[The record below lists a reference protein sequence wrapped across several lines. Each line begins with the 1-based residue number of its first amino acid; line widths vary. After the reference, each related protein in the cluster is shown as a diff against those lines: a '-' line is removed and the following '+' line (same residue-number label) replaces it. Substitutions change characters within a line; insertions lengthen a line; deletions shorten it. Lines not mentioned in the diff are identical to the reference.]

1 MRKIIAFLTIFIFAS
16 YAYGEFSL
24 IKLGIDN
31 NNTVLVTGG
40 IQGDEPGG
48 FMSAN
53 LLARGYEITSGSLY
67 VVPNLNMPSI
77 IKKSRGINGDMNRKF
92 DTLSDKDPEKDIVE
106 QIKSLVLQPNITML
120 INLHDGSGFYRPKY
134 INKMMNP
141 NRWGNIAIIDQA
153 TLPNAIYG
161 DLETTANKVVKEL
174 NKHLLD
180 PKHTYHLRNTHTAK
194 GDKEML
200 KSLSYF
206 AIKNGK
212 AAYANE
218 ASKTLPVHE
227 RVYYHLIAVEEYLKL
242 AGIEFKRKFEL
253 TPQGVKK
260 ALDEDLSVL
269 VCGKFMF
276 YSPKSRLGYI
286 PLSND
291 GELEFDCDNALV
303 ALTKNKDEYNI
314 HYGNKIVTR
323 FTPQFFE
330 YSNLINE
337 IEIRI
342 DEGEPK
348 FVILGQKISAK
359 NSFEI
364 IKRDGVRTNI
374 IGYGTTP
381 VDESGI
387 KISKDMIKSRFSMDK
402 DESIYRVEFYEETDS
417 KDKFIGMILVEFVK

>member
-1 MRKIIAFLTIFIFAS
+1 MCKIIAFLTIFIFAS

-134 INKMMNP
+134 INKTMNP

-153 TLPNAIYG
+153 TLEGVLYG
-161 DLETTANKVVKEL
+161 NLEEIANKVVDKL
-174 NKHLLD
+174 NTKLLNTI
-180 PKHTYHLRNTHTAK
+180 HTYHLRNTHTSD

-227 RVYYHLIAVEEYLKL
+227 RVYYHLIAVEEYLKI

-253 TPQGVKK
+253 TPKGVKK
-260 ALDEDLSVL
+260 ALDEDLSML

-286 PLSND
+286 PLPSD
-291 GELEFDCDNALV
+291 AQIKLDCDNALV
-303 ALTKNKDEYNI
+303 ALTKNKNEYNI
-314 HYGNKIVTR
+314 HYGNRIVTR
-323 FTPQFFE
+323 FTPEFFE
-330 YSNLINE
+330 YSNLIDEIGISIDGNE
-337 IEIRI
+337 PEFI
-342 DEGEPK
+342 K
-348 FVILGQKISAK
+348 LGQKIMVK
-359 NSFEI
+359 NSFKI
-364 IKRDGVRTNI
+364 IKKDGVRTNI
-374 IGYGTTP
+374 IGYGTTRE
-381 VDESGI
+381 DESNI
-387 KISKDMIKSRFSMDK
+387 KMSKNMIKSRFSMDK
-402 DESIYRVEFYEETDS
+402 SGQIYRVEFYEDS
-417 KDKFIGMILVEFVK
+417 GLKDKFIGMILVEFAK

>member
-106 QIKSLVLQPNITML
+106 QIKFLVLQPNITML

-134 INKMMNP
+134 INKMMNS

-161 DLETTANKVVKEL
+161 DLEATANKVVKEL

-180 PKHTYHLRNTHTAK
+180 PKHKYHLRNTHTAK

-323 FTPQFFE
+323 FTPEFFE

-348 FVILGQKISAK
+348 FVILGQKISVK

>member
-24 IKLGIDN
+24 IKLGTDN

-67 VVPNLNMPSI
+67 VAPNLNMPSI
-77 IKKSRGINGDMNRKF
+77 IKKSRGVNGDMNRKF
-92 DTLSDKDPEKDIVE
+92 DTLSEKDPEKDVVE
-106 QIKSLVLQPNITML
+106 QIKSLVLQPNVTML
-120 INLHDGSGFYRPKY
+120 VNLHDGSGFYRPKY

-161 DLETTANKVVKEL
+161 DLEATANKVIKEL

-180 PKHTYHLRNTHTAK
+180 PKHKYHLRNTHTAK

-303 ALTKNKDEYNI
+303 ALTKNKDGYNI

-342 DEGEPK
+342 DEGEPE

-374 IGYGTTP
+374 IGYGTIP

>member
-161 DLETTANKVVKEL
+161 DLEATANNVVKEL

-323 FTPQFFE
+323 FTPEFFE

-348 FVILGQKISAK
+348 FVILGQKISVK

>member
-24 IKLGIDN
+24 IKLGTDN

-67 VVPNLNMPSI
+67 VAPNLNMPSI
-77 IKKSRGINGDMNRKF
+77 IKKSRGVNGDMNRKF

-134 INKMMNP
+134 INKTMNP

-161 DLETTANKVVKEL
+161 DLEATANKVVKEL

-180 PKHTYHLRNTHTAK
+180 PKHKYHLRNTHTAK

-303 ALTKNKDEYNI
+303 ALTKNKDGYNI

-342 DEGEPK
+342 DEGEPE

-374 IGYGTTP
+374 IGYGTIP

>member
-92 DTLSDKDPEKDIVE
+92 DILSDKDPEKDIVE

-161 DLETTANKVVKEL
+161 DLEATANKVVKEL

-323 FTPQFFE
+323 FTPEFFE

>member
-1 MRKIIAFLTIFIFAS
+1 MIAFLTIFIFAS

-67 VVPNLNMPSI
+67 VAPNLNMPSI
-77 IKKSRGINGDMNRKF
+77 IKKSRGVNGDMNRKF
-92 DTLSDKDPEKDIVE
+92 DTLSEKDPEKDVVE

-161 DLETTANKVVKEL
+161 DLEATANKVVKEL

-180 PKHTYHLRNTHTAK
+180 PKHKYHLRNTHTAK

-303 ALTKNKDEYNI
+303 ALTKNKDGYNI

-342 DEGEPK
+342 DEGEPE

-374 IGYGTTP
+374 IGYGTIP

>member
-24 IKLGIDN
+24 IKLGTDN

-67 VVPNLNMPSI
+67 VAPNLNMPSI
-77 IKKSRGINGDMNRKF
+77 IKKSRGVNGDMNRKF
-92 DTLSDKDPEKDIVE
+92 DTLSEKDPEKDVVE
-106 QIKSLVLQPNITML
+106 KIKALVLQPNVTML
-120 INLHDGSGFYRPKY
+120 VNLHDGSGFYRPKY

-161 DLETTANKVVKEL
+161 DLEATANKVIKEL

-180 PKHTYHLRNTHTAK
+180 PKHKYHLRNTHTAK

-303 ALTKNKDEYNI
+303 ALTKNKDGYNI

-342 DEGEPK
+342 DEGEPE

-374 IGYGTTP
+374 IGYGTIP

>member
-1 MRKIIAFLTIFIFAS
+1 MRNIIAFVAIFIFIS
-16 YAYGEFSL
+16 HAYGKFSV
-24 IKLGIDN
+24 IKLGNDD

-67 VVPNLNMPSI
+67 VAPNLNMPSI
-77 IKKSRGINGDMNRKF
+77 IKKSRGVNGDMNRKF
-92 DTLSDKDPEKDIVE
+92 DTLSEKDPEKDVVE
-106 QIKSLVLQPNITML
+106 KIKALVLQPNVTML
-120 INLHDGSGFYRPKY
+120 VNLHDGSGFYRPKY

-161 DLETTANKVVKEL
+161 DLEATANKVVKEL

-180 PKHTYHLRNTHTAK
+180 PKHKYHLRNTHTAK

-303 ALTKNKDEYNI
+303 ALTKNKDGYNI

-342 DEGEPK
+342 DEAEPE

>member
-24 IKLGIDN
+24 IKLGTDN

-67 VVPNLNMPSI
+67 VAPNLNMPSI
-77 IKKSRGINGDMNRKF
+77 IKKSRGVNGDMNRKF
-92 DTLSDKDPEKDIVE
+92 DTLSEKDPEKDVVE

-134 INKMMNP
+134 INKTMNP

-161 DLETTANKVVKEL
+161 DLEATANKVVKEL

-180 PKHTYHLRNTHTAK
+180 PKHKYHLRNTHTAK

-303 ALTKNKDEYNI
+303 ALTKNKDGYNI

-342 DEGEPK
+342 DEGEPE

-374 IGYGTTP
+374 IGYGTIP

>member
-24 IKLGIDN
+24 IKLGTDN

-77 IKKSRGINGDMNRKF
+77 IKKSRGVNGDMNRKF
-92 DTLSDKDPEKDIVE
+92 DTLSEKDPEKDVVE
-106 QIKSLVLQPNITML
+106 KIKALVLQPNVTML
-120 INLHDGSGFYRPKY
+120 VNLHDGSGFYRPKY
-134 INKMMNP
+134 INKTMNP

-161 DLETTANKVVKEL
+161 DLEATANKVVKEL

-180 PKHTYHLRNTHTAK
+180 PKHKYHLRNTHTAK

-303 ALTKNKDEYNI
+303 ALTKNKDGYNI

-342 DEGEPK
+342 DEGEPE

-374 IGYGTTP
+374 IGYGTIP

>member
-106 QIKSLVLQPNITML
+106 QIKSLVVQPNITML

-153 TLPNAIYG
+153 TLPNVIYG
-161 DLETTANKVVKEL
+161 DLEATANKVVKEL

-180 PKHTYHLRNTHTAK
+180 PKHKYHLRNTHTAK

-314 HYGNKIVTR
+314 HYGNKIVTI

-364 IKRDGVRTNI
+364 IKRDGVRTNV

>member
-24 IKLGIDN
+24 IKLGNDD

-67 VVPNLNMPSI
+67 VAPNLNMPSI
-77 IKKSRGINGDMNRKF
+77 IKKSRGVNGDMNRKF
-92 DTLSDKDPEKDIVE
+92 DTLSEKDPEKDVVE
-106 QIKSLVLQPNITML
+106 KIKALVLQPNVTML
-120 INLHDGSGFYRPKY
+120 VNLHDGSGFYRPKY
-134 INKMMNP
+134 INKTMNP

-161 DLETTANKVVKEL
+161 DLEATANKVVKEL

-180 PKHTYHLRNTHTAK
+180 PKHKYHLRNTHTAK

-303 ALTKNKDEYNI
+303 ALTKNKDGYNI

-342 DEGEPK
+342 DEGEPE

-374 IGYGTTP
+374 IGYGTIP

>member
-1 MRKIIAFLTIFIFAS
+1 MRKIIAFIAIFIFIS
-16 YAYGEFSL
+16 HAYGEFSL
-24 IKLGIDN
+24 IKLGTDN

-67 VVPNLNMPSI
+67 VAPNLNMPSI
-77 IKKSRGINGDMNRKF
+77 IKKSRGVNGDMNRKF
-92 DTLSDKDPEKDIVE
+92 DTLSEKDPEKDVVE
-106 QIKSLVLQPNITML
+106 KIKALVLQPNVTML
-120 INLHDGSGFYRPKY
+120 VNLHDGSGFYRPKY

-161 DLETTANKVVKEL
+161 DLEATANKVVKEL

-180 PKHTYHLRNTHTAK
+180 PKHKYHLRNTHTAK

-303 ALTKNKDEYNI
+303 ALTKNKDGYNI

-342 DEGEPK
+342 DEREPE

-374 IGYGTTP
+374 IGYGTIP

>member
-161 DLETTANKVVKEL
+161 DLEATANKVVKEL

-180 PKHTYHLRNTHTAK
+180 PKHKYHLRNTHTAK

-212 AAYANE
+212 SAYANE

-303 ALTKNKDEYNI
+303 ALTKNQDEYNI

-348 FVILGQKISAK
+348 FVILGQKISVK

-364 IKRDGVRTNI
+364 IKRDRVRTNI

>member
-24 IKLGIDN
+24 IKLGTDN

-67 VVPNLNMPSI
+67 VAPNLNMPSI
-77 IKKSRGINGDMNRKF
+77 IKKSRGVNGDMNRKF
-92 DTLSDKDPEKDIVE
+92 DTLSEKDPEKDVVE
-106 QIKSLVLQPNITML
+106 KIKALVLQPNVTML
-120 INLHDGSGFYRPKY
+120 VNLHDGSGFYRPKY

-161 DLETTANKVVKEL
+161 DLEATANKVVKEL

-180 PKHTYHLRNTHTAK
+180 PKHKYHLRNTHTAK

-303 ALTKNKDEYNI
+303 ALTKNKDGYNI

-342 DEGEPK
+342 DEGEPE

-374 IGYGTTP
+374 IGYGTIP
-381 VDESGI
+381 IDESGI

>member
-1 MRKIIAFLTIFIFAS
+1 MIAFLTIFIFAS

-24 IKLGIDN
+24 IKLGNDD

-67 VVPNLNMPSI
+67 VAPNLNMPSI
-77 IKKSRGINGDMNRKF
+77 IKKSRGVNGDMNRKF
-92 DTLSDKDPEKDIVE
+92 DTLSEKDPEKDVVE
-106 QIKSLVLQPNITML
+106 KIKALVLQPNVTML
-120 INLHDGSGFYRPKY
+120 VNLHDGSGFYRPKY

-161 DLETTANKVVKEL
+161 DLEATANKVVKEL

-180 PKHTYHLRNTHTAK
+180 PKHKYHLRNTHTAK

-303 ALTKNKDEYNI
+303 ALTKNKDGYNI

-342 DEGEPK
+342 DEGEPE

-374 IGYGTTP
+374 IGYGTIP

>member
-67 VVPNLNMPSI
+67 VAPNLNMPSI
-77 IKKSRGINGDMNRKF
+77 IKKSRGVNGDMNRKF
-92 DTLSDKDPEKDIVE
+92 DTLSEKDPEKDVVE

-161 DLETTANKVVKEL
+161 DLEATANKVVKEL

-180 PKHTYHLRNTHTAK
+180 PKHKYHLRNTHTAK

-303 ALTKNKDEYNI
+303 ALTKNKDGYNI

-342 DEGEPK
+342 DEGEPE

-374 IGYGTTP
+374 IGYGTIP

>member
-92 DTLSDKDPEKDIVE
+92 DILSDKDPEKDIVE

-161 DLETTANKVVKEL
+161 DLEATANKVVKEL

>member
-24 IKLGIDN
+24 IKLGTDN

-134 INKMMNP
+134 INKTMNP

-161 DLETTANKVVKEL
+161 DLEATANKVVKEL

-180 PKHTYHLRNTHTAK
+180 PKHKYHLRNTHTAK

-303 ALTKNKDEYNI
+303 ALTKNKDGYNI

-342 DEGEPK
+342 DEREPE

-374 IGYGTTP
+374 IGYGTIP
-381 VDESGI
+381 VDESDI

>member
-67 VVPNLNMPSI
+67 VAPNLNMPSI
-77 IKKSRGINGDMNRKF
+77 IKKSRGVNGDMNRKF
-92 DTLSDKDPEKDIVE
+92 DTLSEKDPEKDVVE
-106 QIKSLVLQPNITML
+106 KIKALVLQPNVTML
-120 INLHDGSGFYRPKY
+120 VNLHDGSGFYRPKY

-161 DLETTANKVVKEL
+161 DLEATANKVVKEL

-180 PKHTYHLRNTHTAK
+180 PKHKYHLRNTHTAK

-303 ALTKNKDEYNI
+303 ALTKNKDGYNI

-342 DEGEPK
+342 DEGEPE

-374 IGYGTTP
+374 IGYGTIP
-381 VDESGI
+381 VDESDI

>member
-1 MRKIIAFLTIFIFAS
+1 
-16 YAYGEFSL
+16 
-24 IKLGIDN
+24 
-31 NNTVLVTGG
+31 
-40 IQGDEPGG
+40 
-48 FMSAN
+48 
-53 LLARGYEITSGSLY
+53 
-67 VVPNLNMPSI
+67 
-77 IKKSRGINGDMNRKF
+77 MNRKF
-92 DTLSDKDPEKDIVE
+92 DTLSEKDPEKDVVE
-106 QIKSLVLQPNITML
+106 KIKALVLQPNVTML
-120 INLHDGSGFYRPKY
+120 VNLHDGSGFYRPKY

-180 PKHTYHLRNTHTAK
+180 PKHKYHLRNTHTAK

-303 ALTKNKDEYNI
+303 ALTKNKDGYNI

-342 DEGEPK
+342 DEGEPE

>member
-1 MRKIIAFLTIFIFAS
+1 MRKIIAFVAIFIFIS
-16 YAYGEFSL
+16 NAYGEFSV
-24 IKLGIDN
+24 IKLGTDN

-67 VVPNLNMPSI
+67 VAPNLNMPSI
-77 IKKSRGINGDMNRKF
+77 IKKSRGVNGDMNRKF
-92 DTLSDKDPEKDIVE
+92 DTLSEKDPEKDVVE
-106 QIKSLVLQPNITML
+106 KIKALVLQPNVTML
-120 INLHDGSGFYRPKY
+120 VNLHDGSGFYRPKY

-161 DLETTANKVVKEL
+161 DLEATANKVVKEL

-180 PKHTYHLRNTHTAK
+180 PKHKYHLRNTHTAK

-303 ALTKNKDEYNI
+303 ALTKNKDGYNI

-342 DEGEPK
+342 DEGEPE

-374 IGYGTTP
+374 IGYGTIP

>member
-24 IKLGIDN
+24 IKLGNDD

-67 VVPNLNMPSI
+67 VAPNLNMPSI
-77 IKKSRGINGDMNRKF
+77 IKKSRGVNGDMNRKF
-92 DTLSDKDPEKDIVE
+92 DTLSEKDPEKDVVE
-106 QIKSLVLQPNITML
+106 KIKALVLQPNVTML
-120 INLHDGSGFYRPKY
+120 VNLHDGSGFYRPKY

-161 DLETTANKVVKEL
+161 DLEATANKVVKEL

-180 PKHTYHLRNTHTAK
+180 PKHKYHLRNTHTAK

-303 ALTKNKDEYNI
+303 ALTKNKDGYNI

-342 DEGEPK
+342 DEGEPE

-374 IGYGTTP
+374 IGYGTIP

>member
-92 DTLSDKDPEKDIVE
+92 DILSDKDPEKDIVE

-161 DLETTANKVVKEL
+161 DLEATANNVVKEL

-180 PKHTYHLRNTHTAK
+180 PKHTYHLRNTHTAR

-314 HYGNKIVTR
+314 HYGNKIITR

>member
-1 MRKIIAFLTIFIFAS
+1 MIAFLTIFIFAS

-24 IKLGIDN
+24 IKLGTDN

-67 VVPNLNMPSI
+67 VAPNLNMPSI
-77 IKKSRGINGDMNRKF
+77 IKKSRGVNGDMNRKF
-92 DTLSDKDPEKDIVE
+92 DTLSEKDPEKDVVE
-106 QIKSLVLQPNITML
+106 KIKALVLQPNVTML
-120 INLHDGSGFYRPKY
+120 VNLHDGSGFYRPKY

-161 DLETTANKVVKEL
+161 DLEATANKVIKEL

-180 PKHTYHLRNTHTAK
+180 PKHKYHLRNTHTAK

-303 ALTKNKDEYNI
+303 ALTKNKDGYNI

-342 DEGEPK
+342 DEGEPE

-374 IGYGTTP
+374 IGYGTIP

>member
-161 DLETTANKVVKEL
+161 DLEATANKVVKEL

-180 PKHTYHLRNTHTAK
+180 PKHTYHLRNTYTAK

-342 DEGEPK
+342 DEREPK
-348 FVILGQKISAK
+348 FVILGQKISVK

>member
-1 MRKIIAFLTIFIFAS
+1 MRKIIAFLTIFIFVS

-24 IKLGIDN
+24 IKLGTDN

-67 VVPNLNMPSI
+67 VAPNLNMPSI
-77 IKKSRGINGDMNRKF
+77 IKKSRGVNGDMNRKF
-92 DTLSDKDPEKDIVE
+92 DTLSEKDPEKDVVE
-106 QIKSLVLQPNITML
+106 KIKALVLQPNVTML
-120 INLHDGSGFYRPKY
+120 VNLHDGSGFYRPKY

-161 DLETTANKVVKEL
+161 DLEATANKVVKEL

-180 PKHTYHLRNTHTAK
+180 PKHKYHLRNTHTAK

-303 ALTKNKDEYNI
+303 ALTKNKDGYNI

-342 DEGEPK
+342 DEGEPE

-374 IGYGTTP
+374 IGYGTIP